1 MQTQNPVPQINKVR
15 QFNDQLDFNSIYN
28 LGVICVLIM
37 ILAMDLLSYNFWQH
51 SKSMAITICYPLA
64 VMVLFGFEVLYKL
77 FTNKNISL
85 IRNYSKIILLPTV
98 LYFSFFT
105 AYPLGYLVTNASS
118 IFVSATSVMR
128 FSALS
133 TFYIVV
139 AGLSYLTDI
148 ELEECVVE
156 GRIEKDN
163 DIGFKEH

>member
-1 MQTQNPVPQINKVR
+1 MQQNIVPKKNKIKLVNDEINFKNV
-15 QFNDQLDFNSIYN
+15 YN
-28 LGVICVLIM
+28 CGVICFLIM
-37 ILAMDLLSYNFWQH
+37 IFTMDLLSYNFWQH

-64 VMVLFGFEVLYKL
+64 VMVLFGFEMLYKL